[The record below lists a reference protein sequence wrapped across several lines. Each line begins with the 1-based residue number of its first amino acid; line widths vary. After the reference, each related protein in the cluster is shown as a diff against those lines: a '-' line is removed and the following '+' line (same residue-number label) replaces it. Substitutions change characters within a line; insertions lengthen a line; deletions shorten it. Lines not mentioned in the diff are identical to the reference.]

1 MTYREMAIETIKIAC
16 QDTLDRVEEIVPDI
30 DCITDIDVVIHIPT
44 LTDDAA
50 VIPEI
55 KIMTNAYIRRV
66 AAEKIFDMLT
76 KDGACK
82 QPEETTQVPHLD
94 RDGCVYWDS
103 VLVKGEAEE
112 E

>member
-66 AAEKIFDMLT
+66 AAEKIFDMLLDE
-76 KDGACK
+76 KKSD
-82 QPEETTQVPHLD
+82 PPPHLD
-94 RDGCVYWDS
+94 KDGCVYWDS
-103 VLVKGEAEE
+103 VINGGQNE
-112 E
+112 

>member
-44 LTDDAA
+44 LTDDAV

-55 KIMTNAYIRRV
+55 KIITNAYVRRV
-66 AAEKIFDMLT
+66 AADRIFDMLT
-76 KDGACK
+76 KDW
-82 QPEETTQVPHLD
+82 EEKARKKHDNTNCN
-94 RDGCVYWDS
+94 GSS
-103 VLVKGEAEE
+103 V
-112 E
+112 